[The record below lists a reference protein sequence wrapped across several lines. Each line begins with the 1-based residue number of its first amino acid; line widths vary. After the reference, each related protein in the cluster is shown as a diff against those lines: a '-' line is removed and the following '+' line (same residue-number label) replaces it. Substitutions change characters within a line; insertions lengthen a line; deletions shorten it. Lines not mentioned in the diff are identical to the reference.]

1 MELLDRYLHAV
12 RKRLPGKQR
21 DDIVAELRDILLTQI
36 EAEETSRGRRLS
48 EDEIA
53 AMLKRFGRPM
63 TVAARYGA
71 SNYLIGPALYPAYL
85 ASLKLLAWVLGSIAG
100 VSLLLSVATSDNPI
114 REAASKLLI
123 FAAAGLIHFAII
135 TLIFVRIERGA
146 AFGGAH
152 ADKWDPRSLPSP
164 QQLEPAPRS
173 QLVCSILLMTFY
185 LLLWIG
191 VFPIEAWIAR
201 LHAWV
206 GGTPLPY
213 GFAPVWASVSPFVVA
228 LMLTSIVRDMVALV
242 QPHWLMLRGYT
253 GLALHVGGLLVLI
266 RLVRADAVFVVTDPA
281 GIGAA
286 HIGHFNMLFF
296 MVLVVAVSG
305 AFIST
310 LFAFGQLLRRRTSY
324 A

>member
-135 TLIFVRIERGA
+135 TLIFVRIERAA

-152 ADKWDPRSLPSP
+152 ADKWDP
-164 QQLEPAPRS
+164 
-173 QLVCSILLMTFY
+173 
-185 LLLWIG
+185 
-191 VFPIEAWIAR
+191 
-201 LHAWV
+201 
-206 GGTPLPY
+206 
-213 GFAPVWASVSPFVVA
+213 
-228 LMLTSIVRDMVALV
+228 
-242 QPHWLMLRGYT
+242 
-253 GLALHVGGLLVLI
+253 
-266 RLVRADAVFVVTDPA
+266 
-281 GIGAA
+281 
-286 HIGHFNMLFF
+286 
-296 MVLVVAVSG
+296 
-305 AFIST
+305 
-310 LFAFGQLLRRRTSY
+310 
-324 A
+324 